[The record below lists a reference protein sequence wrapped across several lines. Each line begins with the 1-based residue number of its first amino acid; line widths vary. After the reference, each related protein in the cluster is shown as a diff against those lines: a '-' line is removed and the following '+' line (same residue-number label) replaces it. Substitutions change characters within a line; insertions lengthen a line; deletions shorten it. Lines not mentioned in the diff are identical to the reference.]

1 MPSGWS
7 IYYIVFVAG
16 ALSLAVPVL
25 MTLFSFI
32 ASGIRPSF
40 KAGAPSSQNLRSKP
54 SDDENPTAAGKR
66 TNPRAFGG
74 LNAALALL
82 AMALLLLPCTI
93 TLSSNPILGLV
104 CVLTLALMAALA
116 LLYGIRKKDLDWL
129 SSYKPEQLKN
139 VSLKEIRKT
148 EGS

>member
-1 MPSGWS
+1 VPSGWS
-7 IYYIVFVAG
+7 VYYIVFVAG

-32 ASGIRPSF
+32 ASGIRPNL
-40 KAGAPSSQNLRSKP
+40 KAGSSGSKDRRSNPSSRP

-129 SSYKPEQLKN
+129 SSYKPEQPKN
-139 VSLKEIRKT
+139 VRKN

>member
-7 IYYIVFVAG
+7 VYYIVFVAG

-32 ASGIRPSF
+32 ASGSRPSF
-40 KAGAPSSQNLRSKP
+40 KRGVAGQQSTRS

-74 LNAALALL
+74 LNAALALI

-93 TLSSNPILGLV
+93 TLSSNPILGLL
-104 CVLTLALMAALA
+104 CVLALSAMAVLA

-129 SSYKPEQLKN
+129 SSYKPERAKE
-139 VSLKEIRKT
+139 VGLKEITKT
-148 EGS
+148 EGA

>member
-1 MPSGWS
+1 VPSGWS
-7 IYYIVFVAG
+7 VYYIVFVAG

-32 ASGIRPSF
+32 VSGSSRRGFKPRTPGQRP
-40 KAGAPSSQNLRSKP
+40 SKP

-74 LNAALALL
+74 LNAALALI

-93 TLSSNPILGLV
+93 TLSANPILGLL
-104 CVLTLALMAALA
+104 CVLALSVMAVLA

-129 SSYKPEQLKN
+129 SSYKPEHAPKYVVKEVRKN
-139 VSLKEIRKT
+139 
-148 EGS
+148 EGA